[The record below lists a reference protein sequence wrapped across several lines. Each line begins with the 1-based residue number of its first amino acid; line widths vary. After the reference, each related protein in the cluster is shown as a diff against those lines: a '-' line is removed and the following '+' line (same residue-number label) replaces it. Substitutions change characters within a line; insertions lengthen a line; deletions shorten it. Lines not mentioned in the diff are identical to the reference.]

1 MSCFQL
7 VLRNIVKQFARF
19 CFPFY
24 LSFKTKVRE
33 PEMCCKKQDS
43 FYLKQTICCRNLR
56 TCENMVNNA
65 FPFSFLHKQ
74 ITLQL
79 FILFSHFLF
88 FGYFVLFC
96 SCFGDLSKNRNR
108 LIMPSLISSRIYI
121 FDVETD
127 PRAPRIHKVRIKV
140 LFSFV

>member
-1 MSCFQL
+1 MLQKASLFL
-7 VLRNIVKQFARF
+7 LDAN
-19 CFPFY
+19 
-24 LSFKTKVRE
+24 
-33 PEMCCKKQDS
+33 
-43 FYLKQTICCRNLR
+43 NLLQELANL
-56 TCENMVNNA
+56 ENMVNNA

-79 FILFSHFLF
+79 FVLFSHLRFF
-88 FGYFVLFC
+88 FGHFVPFS
-96 SCFGDLSKNRNR
+96 SCFGDSSKNRNR
-108 LIMPSLISSRIYI
+108 LVMPSLISSRIYI

>member
-1 MSCFQL
+1 
-7 VLRNIVKQFARF
+7 
-19 CFPFY
+19 
-24 LSFKTKVRE
+24 
-33 PEMCCKKQDS
+33 
-43 FYLKQTICCRNLR
+43 
-56 TCENMVNNA
+56 MVNNA

-79 FILFSHFLF
+79 FVLFSHLRF
-88 FGYFVLFC
+88 FGHFVPFS
-96 SCFGDLSKNRNR
+96 SCFGDSSKNRNR